1 MEYCNLVFK
10 LYLKNGKAYIDSE
23 DLSTECEAVDICEKL
38 EDEGFDEVMIFN
50 LANSR
55 EEHELNI
62 HIVKEVIEGTDIRVL
77 LGGDIH
83 DIDDVKRY
91 LYSGAKIVILDA
103 DVQNNRELISES
115 CVKFGADKVAVM
127 YNEDAKG
134 DTMADV
140 ARDVFELGAGLLIT
154 NNKISKELAK
164 SFGEIN
170 TDVLL
175 TNDEIEFDDVVE
187 YSKYTDLYGIS
198 SKALIKNIEDVMYV
212 KNQLKKAGVRV
223 NSFES
228 KINFSDFKLNE
239 QGLIPVVVQEYKT
252 GQVLMVAYMNEESFN
267 ETIRTGKMT
276 YYSRSRQSLWL
287 KGETSG
293 HFQFVKSLKVDCDKD
308 TILAKVKQIGV
319 ACHTGSYS
327 CFFNELVQKE
337 YDDKNPLN
345 TFKDVYDVILDRKN
359 NPKET
364 SYTNELLNKGT
375 DNIIKKLGEE
385 SADIVIAT
393 KNGNKDET
401 VYQIADYMYH
411 LMVLMADR
419 DISWEDVTRELIRR
433 R

>member
-1 MEYCNLVFK
+1 
-10 LYLKNGKAYIDSE
+10 
-23 DLSTECEAVDICEKL
+23 
-38 EDEGFDEVMIFN
+38 
-50 LANSR
+50 
-55 EEHELNI
+55 
-62 HIVKEVIEGTDIRVL
+62 
-77 LGGDIH
+77 
-83 DIDDVKRY
+83 
-91 LYSGAKIVILDA
+91 
-103 DVQNNRELISES
+103 
-115 CVKFGADKVAVM
+115 
-127 YNEDAKG
+127 
-134 DTMADV
+134 
-140 ARDVFELGAGLLIT
+140 
-154 NNKISKELAK
+154 
-164 SFGEIN
+164 
-170 TDVLL
+170 
-175 TNDEIEFDDVVE
+175 
-187 YSKYTDLYGIS
+187 
-198 SKALIKNIEDVMYV
+198 MYV

-375 DNIIKKLGEE
+375 DNILKKLGEE